1 MPCLHKIANICG
13 SKNSYIA
20 TLVEHHSRY
29 LMLAKVEDSKSSTV
43 IAALI
48 NQGTYKTKL
57 KKDGWTVVTRD
68 KKLSAQWEHTV
79 LVTATGAEV
88 LTLRDSER

>member
-1 MPCLHKIANICG
+1 VG
-13 SKNSYIA
+13 SAGTGLKLEAGMTFTI
-20 TLVEHHSRY
+20 EP
-29 LMLAKVEDSKSSTV
+29 M
-43 IAALI
+43 I

-88 LTLRDSER
+88 LTLRDSEPR